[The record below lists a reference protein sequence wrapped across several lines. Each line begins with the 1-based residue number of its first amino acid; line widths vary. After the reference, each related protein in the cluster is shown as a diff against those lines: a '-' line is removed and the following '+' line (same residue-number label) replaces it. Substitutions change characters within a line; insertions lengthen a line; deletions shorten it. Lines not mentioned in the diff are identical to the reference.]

1 MKDIDKKR
9 AANEKLTYKEMQELA
24 SHDDVGVRCL
34 LAQREDIRPEI
45 LYYLAEDEEM
55 EVRRLIALNPATPRQ
70 ADLLLASDRDEGVR
84 LPLTE
89 KIAKLAPD
97 VSEAERDKIQ
107 ALTYEALMILS
118 RDQAIKVRQILSET
132 LKDVDGVPCDVIR
145 QLACDMELV
154 VSGPVLQ
161 FSPVLSD
168 EDLLEIISSST
179 HAKGALNAISKR
191 ADVSEAVSDAV
202 ISTNERS
209 AIADL
214 LGNKSAQIREEA
226 LDLLAERAHDI
237 VEWHVPLVKRPQLS
251 SNAAKRMAHYL
262 ADNLLKSLEKRED
275 LDDDVILIIKQ
286 EVKKRIEC
294 DSSAT
299 AIEADEDIIDPIDE
313 VRQLHEEEKL
323 DEEKL
328 IDWIDESQWQ
338 YVIAALSVLSKMR
351 RVKVKKIISSQSA
364 KGMMALAWRAGI
376 SANLGESLQ
385 FKLAKMPIGNILKA
399 TEKGEYPLSE
409 EELSWHLELF
419 GED

>member
-9 AANEKLTYKEMQELA
+9 AANEKLTYEEMQELA
-24 SHDDVGVRCL
+24 SHDDVSVRCL

-55 EVRRLIALNPATPRQ
+55 EVRRHIALNPATPRQ
-70 ADLLLASDRDEGVR
+70 ADLLLASDRDEDVR

-107 ALTYEALMILS
+107 ALTFEALMVLS

-168 EDLLEIISSST
+168 EDLLEIISST

-191 ADVSEAVSDAV
+191 AHVSETVSDAV

-226 LDLLAERAHDI
+226 LDLLAERAQDI

-262 ADNLLKSLEKRED
+262 ADNLLKSLEERKD
-275 LDDDVILIIKQ
+275 LADDVIVSIKH

-294 DSSAT
+294 DGLDAE
-299 AIEADEDIIDPIDE
+299 IEDEGGIGDPIDE
-313 VRQLHEEEKL
+313 VKELHKEGKLNEEL
-323 DEEKL
+323 L
-328 IDWIDESQWQ
+328 IGWIDDSQWQ
-338 YVIAALSVLSKMR
+338 YVIAGLSVLSKMR

-364 KGMMALAWRAGI
+364 KGMMGLAWRAGI
-376 SANLGESLQ
+376 SAPLGESLQ

-399 TEKGEYPLSE
+399 TQEGEYPLTE
-409 EELSWHLELF
+409 DELSWHLELF

>member
-9 AANEKLTYKEMQELA
+9 AANEKLTYEEMQELA
-24 SHDDVGVRCL
+24 SHEDVSVRCL

-55 EVRRLIALNPATPRQ
+55 EVRRHIALNPATPRQ

-107 ALTYEALMILS
+107 ALTYEALMVLS

-145 QLACDMELV
+145 QLASDMELV

-168 EDLLEIISSST
+168 EDLLEIISST

-191 ADVSEAVSDAV
+191 AHVSESVSDAV

-237 VEWHVPLVKRPQLS
+237 AEWHVPLVKRPQLS

-275 LDDDVILIIKQ
+275 LDDAVIVSIKK

-294 DSSAT
+294 DGLDAE
-299 AIEADEDIIDPIDE
+299 IEEEEGGISDPIDE
-313 VRQLHEEEKL
+313 VRQLDEEGKL
-323 DEEKL
+323 DEEIL

-376 SANLGESLQ
+376 PAYLGESLQ

-399 TEKGEYPLSE
+399 TQKGEYPLTD